1 MKTENCADHKSRAN
15 IVYCINSVL
24 TIDRELG
31 LEQRLAE
38 NEANNVV
45 SLASKSPLSKFRGEV
60 HKEFINCL
68 SLFSTAFSG

>member
-1 MKTENCADHKSRAN
+1 MLGNVLKTENCADHKSRAN
-15 IVYCINSVL
+15 IVYCIN
-24 TIDRELG
+24 RELG

-45 SLASKSPLSKFRGEV
+45 PLASKSPLSKFRGEV